1 MHIRMRNAESLS
13 QAQISEFLK
22 ASEGI
27 RFAGQGRAEVY
38 GWVQQM
44 LVNQEYARQERK
56 PRGAIR
62 AYLSK
67 VTGLS
72 LAQISEFLKASEGI
86 RFAGQGRAEVY
97 GWVQQTLVNQ
107 EYARQERKP
116 RGAIRAY

>member
-27 RFAGQGRAEVY
+27 EFAGQGRAEVY

-56 PRGAIR
+56 PRGAIPAAER
-62 AYLSK
+62 TREAYWRCS
-67 VTGLS
+67 VNPGLGQS
-72 LAQISEFLKASEGI
+72 PMRVFRPGGVAGTFQNRLLRGR
-86 RFAGQGRAEVY
+86 RFEANLR
-97 GWVQQTLVNQ
+97 
-107 EYARQERKP
+107 
-116 RGAIRAY
+116 